1 MGFGISKAS
10 CAISR
15 SHPEVQAAALS
26 LLHARVP
33 AALAAGLVNSSLVVC
48 VFIDAVATQKLMV
61 WYGLNTF
68 AVVVG
73 GALWFHNRNQSE
85 TGWIHRWRRTVVIF
99 FGVGGVLWGM
109 AGVLFFLP
117 DSPIHFTVL
126 AFVLGGMAAGALA
139 ILSVHLPTFH
149 AYVLPSL
156 LPFCARL
163 TFEGE
168 TASLAMAAMFLMYI
182 VAVVVVAPKT
192 HAALAQTFAL
202 RLENRA
208 LLQGLER
215 RVRDRTRRQASVVDF
230 SQRALSGLETDTL
243 LREAACIVAAG
254 LPATCAAVMELLP
267 DSDLLAVRATAGWK
281 DDVILQANVPA
292 GPESL
297 SGYTLRTGEPTV
309 CHDPLNETRFE
320 IPRVLRERGVRS
332 IIVVPIWGDRAY
344 YGTLEAWNTEPRTI
358 GADDVHFVRAVAT
371 TIAAASQRRQSE
383 EHGQRL
389 ALHDPLTGLPNRAL
403 FRDFLSQAMSR
414 TKRSGELLALLL
426 IDLDHFKDVNDS
438 LGHPAGDMLL
448 AEVGQRLRGCVR
460 EAEPPARLGGDE
472 FAVILSGLV
481 TPDGAATV
489 AEKIFT
495 FLGKPY
501 RLDGHDLYIGVS
513 IGITI
518 YPHDGGDPDSL
529 LCNADLALYRAK
541 ERGRNTYQFYSAD
554 LASSVE
560 MRMELLRDLRLA
572 IEGNQMEL
580 AYQPQVALRDG
591 RVTGVEAL
599 LRWRSTRRGLVLPGE
614 FIPFAEASGLII
626 PLEDW
631 TIRQACVQG
640 RRWREAGLPR
650 VLIAVNLSLSQWRRR
665 NMPAAI
671 ERILEHY
678 EYDPRCLELE
688 ITERV
693 FPLPDEIDFLEDIGH
708 LRRQGISISIDDFG
722 TGHSNLQRLLELP
735 VDRIK
740 IDRSFVG
747 GIGCRVN
754 AEKIARAIIVL
765 GRSLGVKVVAEGVEQ
780 ALQIDFLRSEGC
792 DFAQGYYFG
801 RPMRSNELVAWMAGT
816 NMETMVS

>member
-1 MGFGISKAS
+1 MSFRISRAS
-10 CAISR
+10 RAISQ
-15 SHPEVQAAALS
+15 SHPEVQAMALS

-33 AALAAGLVNSSLVVC
+33 AALAAALVNSSLVIL
-48 VFIDAVATQKLMV
+48 VFSDVVARQPLMV
-61 WYGLNTF
+61 WYGLNIF
-68 AVVVG
+68 SVVVG
-73 GALWFHNRNQSE
+73 SALWFRNRKQTE

-99 FGVGGVLWGM
+99 FGTGGVLWGM

-139 ILSVHLPTFH
+139 TLSVHLPTFH

-156 LPFCARL
+156 LPFCVRL
-163 TFEGE
+163 AVEGG
-168 TASLAMAAMFLMYI
+168 TDSLAMAAMFLMYI
-182 VAVVVVAPKT
+182 VAIIVVAPRT

-208 LLQGLER
+208 LLHGLER
-215 RVRDRTRRQASVVDF
+215 RVHDRTRRHASVVDF
-230 SQRALSGLETDTL
+230 SQRALSGLETARL
-243 LREAACIVAAG
+243 LREAASIVAEG
-254 LPATCAAVMELLP
+254 LPATCAVVMELLP
-267 DSDLLAVRATAGWK
+267 DSDLLAVRATAGWT
-281 DDVILQANVPA
+281 DDVVIQANVSA
-292 GPESL
+292 GRRSL
-297 SGYTLRTGEPTV
+297 CGYALRTGEPAV
-309 CHDPLNETRFE
+309 CHDPGIETRFE
-320 IPRVLRERGVRS
+320 IPFVLRERGVVN
-332 IIVVPIWGDRAY
+332 IIAVPIWGERAH
-344 YGTLEAWNTEPRTI
+344 YGTLVAWNTEPRTI
-358 GADDVHFVRAVAT
+358 ATDDVHFVRAVAT
-371 TIAAASQRRQSE
+371 TVAAALQRRQSE

-403 FRDFLSQAMSR
+403 FRDFLSQAISR

-438 LGHPAGDMLL
+438 LGHPAGDLLL

-472 FAVILSGLV
+472 FAVILSGLAH
-481 TPDGAATV
+481 PDGAATV
-489 AEKIFT
+489 AEKIVT
-495 FLGKPY
+495 ILSKPY
-501 RLDGHDLYIGVS
+501 RLDGHDLYIGAS

-518 YPHDGGDPDSL
+518 YPDDSEDPDTL
-529 LCNADLALYRAK
+529 LRNADLALYRAK

-554 LASSVE
+554 LGSRVE
-560 MRMELLRDLRLA
+560 MRMELLRDLRLG

-580 AYQPQVALRDG
+580 VYQPQVALRDG
-591 RVTGVEAL
+591 SVAGVEAL
-599 LRWRSTRRGLVLPGE
+599 LRWRSSRRGLVLPGE
-614 FIPFAEASGLII
+614 FIPIAEASGLII

-640 RRWREAGLPR
+640 RQWREAGLSE
-650 VLIAVNLSLSQWRRR
+650 VLIAVNLSLAQWRRR
-665 NMPAAI
+665 NMPLAI
-671 ERILEHY
+671 ERILRDY
-678 EYDPRCLELE
+678 ESDPRCLELE

-693 FPLPDEIDFLEDIGH
+693 FPLPDETDFLQGIGY
-708 LRRQGISISIDDFG
+708 LRRQGVSISIDDFG

-740 IDRSFVG
+740 IDRSFVT
-747 GIGCRVN
+747 GIGRRAN
-754 AEKIARAIIVL
+754 AEKIARAIILL

-801 RPMRSNELVAWMAGT
+801 RPMPPDELVAWMPVT
-816 NMETMVS
+816 NTEAVVS